1 MVKHRKISADTRVVG
16 RFEDRKFYLGKVTKV
31 KTPKLVD
38 VRFDDGDEQKKFEIK
53 DLIIVD
59 QGTPINA
66 EPVSELVIAATASKK
81 KRKNNANDAGAVV
94 VSPPKKQSARK
105 LRSSGKRVK
114 QQSKKGQKAQARA
127 AAHKKKSNLHVHKKV
142 GKMIKKKCNGCV
154 NCIYLYI
161 YTFNL
166 KINITCKYFLV
177 IENSCTACT
186 VNRFLNV
193 NTGKTSKKELGDR
206 TQ

>member
-114 QQSKKGQKAQARA
+114 QQSKKSQKAQARA
-127 AAHKKKSNLHVHKKV
+127 AAHKKKQFTRSQKGGKNDQKKV
-142 GKMIKKKCNGCV
+142 QRLCELYLF
-154 NCIYLYI
+154 IYLYI
-161 YTFNL
+161 
-166 KINITCKYFLV
+166 
-177 IENSCTACT
+177 
-186 VNRFLNV
+186 
-193 NTGKTSKKELGDR
+193 
-206 TQ
+206 